1 MGGGD
6 PFSPDVHI
14 DIPGHVTLPTQLDS
28 IGISSGVTAS
38 AEQNGLDSPA
48 EYPSDVSIDQSGAAS
63 LSSDQSLPSAGSS
76 HSAFDAASSQSET
89 NRVQTDGADSPD
101 TNGNGRQTLLTDTNA
116 DVTMMSSDVTMMSS
130 GGTETVTGLHI
141 DLTASGRGHDVTES
155 SPIFLYTDTGVF
167 SHTDLV
173 TMATDSTGTDTA
185 ADPTGSPL
193 DLSRPA
199 VTDHTQ
205 TAGPVTEQYNPSGQG
220 PEVCEI
226 KTCFGAPDSQ
236 FK

>member
-1 MGGGD
+1 MM
-6 PFSPDVHI
+6 S
-14 DIPGHVTLPTQLDS
+14 
-28 IGISSGVTAS
+28 
-38 AEQNGLDSPA
+38 
-48 EYPSDVSIDQSGAAS
+48 SDVM
-63 LSSDQSLPSAGSS
+63 
-76 HSAFDAASSQSET
+76 
-89 NRVQTDGADSPD
+89 
-101 TNGNGRQTLLTDTNA
+101 
-116 DVTMMSSDVTMMSS
+116 MMSSDVTMMSS

-185 ADPTGSPL
+185 VSADPTGSPL

-220 PEVCEI
+220 PEGAENVELED
-226 KTCFGAPDSQ
+226 TC
-236 FK
+236 